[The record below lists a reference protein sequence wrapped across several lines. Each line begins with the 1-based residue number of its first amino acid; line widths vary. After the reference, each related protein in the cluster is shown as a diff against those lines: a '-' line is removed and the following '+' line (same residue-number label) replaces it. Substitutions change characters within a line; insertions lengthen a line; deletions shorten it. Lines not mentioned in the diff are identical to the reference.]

1 MIKPSKTIENTA
13 VDVDA
18 TNWQAQIALQQAS
31 LARLSAI
38 RPTGRVVLKMTPDAT
53 TVADIPNFPLE
64 DGDTF
69 YIPSLLGTV
78 QVAGAVYNANA
89 FRDERDKTL
98 ISYLNDAGGATREA
112 DPKHTFI
119 IRADGTMVSRRS
131 RNTLFGIGTPF
142 EKLTLLPRDAIIVP
156 EKLRVASKM
165 NDFLQV
171 TQFAS
176 PTALTPAALSVI
188 K

>member
-1 MIKPSKTIENTA
+1 MTKPSKTIENTA
-13 VDVDA
+13 VDADG
-18 TNWQAQIALQQAS
+18 TNWQAKLAMEKAS

-38 RPTGRVVLKMTPDAT
+38 KPTDRVVREMTPDAT

-64 DGDTF
+64 DGDAF
-69 YIPSLLGTV
+69 YIPSRLDTV

-89 FRDERDKTL
+89 FRDERHKTL
-98 ISYLNDAGGATREA
+98 IAYLNDAGGAMREA
-112 DPKHTFI
+112 DSKHTFI
-119 IRADGTMVSRRS
+119 IRTDGTMVSRRS
-131 RNTLFGIGTPF
+131 HYTLFGIGTAF
-142 EKLTLLPRDAIIVP
+142 EKLTLLPGDAIIVP
-156 EKLRVASKM
+156 EKLRASSMM

-176 PTALTPAALSVI
+176 QTALTAAALSVI

>member
-1 MIKPSKTIENTA
+1 
-13 VDVDA
+13 
-18 TNWQAQIALQQAS
+18 
-31 LARLSAI
+31 
-38 RPTGRVVLKMTPDAT
+38 
-53 TVADIPNFPLE
+53 
-64 DGDTF
+64 
-69 YIPSLLGTV
+69 
-78 QVAGAVYNANA
+78 
-89 FRDERDKTL
+89 
-98 ISYLNDAGGATREA
+98 
-112 DPKHTFI
+112 
-119 IRADGTMVSRRS
+119 MVSRRS